1 MAKPASSKK
10 PLALVEPAKKKVETE
25 RRVYLS
31 QADVPAYT
39 LAQAMRIPEAIFD
52 NYAGKPTPPLRVASA
67 ISLQPQSSTF
77 RQICGAAIAYGLTTG
92 GYNSEAI
99 GVSPL
104 AKRVFR
110 PLHEGD
116 DLAAKREA
124 FLKPRIIGEFLGKY
138 DGSKFPRDEIAK
150 NLLEDMGVPRDRT
163 TGVLEI
169 LTEGASTLGLI
180 ETIKGTAYVH
190 LAGVSSEGAPAA
202 PAAGDAGAPGDD
214 VEEDGDNSVDAAE
227 AEADQPANGGV
238 DRSRVMRRVYI
249 THGKNR
255 TFLDLLKKFL
265 TLTELE
271 PVLSVERESV
281 AVPVPEK
288 VMRDM
293 RSCGAALIHVDEE
306 QQLVG
311 TDATVHNVLNAN
323 VLIEIGAAMALYG
336 KRFILLVKD
345 GVKLPSN
352 LQGIYELRYMGDALD
367 AATTVRLLEAIAA
380 LKNEPLPSV
389 WIEDA

>member
-1 MAKPASSKK
+1 MAKPASAKK
-10 PLALVEPAKKKVETE
+10 TPVPAAPAK
-25 RRVYLS
+25 RIYLS
-31 QADVPAYT
+31 QTDVPSYT
-39 LAQAMRIPEAIFD
+39 LAQAMRIPQAIFD
-52 NYAGKPTPPLRVASA
+52 HYAGKPTAPLRVASA
-67 ISLQPQSSTF
+67 VNLQPQSSTF
-77 RQICGAAIAYGLTTG
+77 RQMCGAAIAYGLTTG
-92 GYNSEAI
+92 GYNSEEI
-99 GVSPL
+99 GVTAL
-104 AKRVFR
+104 AKRIFR

-124 FLKPRIIGEFLGKY
+124 FIKPRIIGEFLGRY
-138 DGSKFPRDEIAK
+138 DGSKFPRDDIAK

-190 LAGVSSEGAPAA
+190 LAGISTEGASPA
-202 PAAGDAGAPGDD
+202 PDPDSGAEPETG
-214 VEEDGDNSVDAAE
+214 EEANEEEAAAE
-227 AEADQPANGGV
+227 PAEAGPDQPTNGV

-255 TFLDLLKKFL
+255 GFLDLLKKFL

-271 PVLSVERESV
+271 PVLSVERETV
-281 AVPVPEK
+281 AIPVPEK

-311 TDATVHNVLNAN
+311 TDATVHNVLNPN

-352 LQGIYELRYMGDALD
+352 LQGIYELRYTGDALD